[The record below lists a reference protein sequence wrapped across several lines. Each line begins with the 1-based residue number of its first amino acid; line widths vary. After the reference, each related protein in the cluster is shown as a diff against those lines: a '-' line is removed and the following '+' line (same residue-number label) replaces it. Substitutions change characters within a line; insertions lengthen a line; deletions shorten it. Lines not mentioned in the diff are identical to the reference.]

1 MRNVCKTGIIAAALF
16 IAASVPFAWCG
27 GKSESAGKDSGMVTV
42 TDLA

>member
-16 IAASVPFAWCG
+16 IAASVPFALCG

-42 TDLA
+42 TDLS